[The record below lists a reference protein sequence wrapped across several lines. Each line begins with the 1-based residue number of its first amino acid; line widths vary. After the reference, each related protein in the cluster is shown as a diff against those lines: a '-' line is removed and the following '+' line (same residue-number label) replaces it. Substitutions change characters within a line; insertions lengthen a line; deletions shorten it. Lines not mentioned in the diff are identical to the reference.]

1 MSEVQRALGQIGYYP
16 GENDG
21 VWGQRSSSAMEG
33 FQNDNGLTPTGTLN
47 RKSLIKML
55 ELYGR

>member
-1 MSEVQRALGQIGYYP
+1 
-16 GENDG
+16 
-21 VWGQRSSSAMEG
+21 MEG